1 MSLAIELDRT
11 SRAPIYQQV
20 AGQIREQI
28 GAGRLPAGA
37 RLPTIRQLAQ
47 QLGVTRLTVQTAY
60 AELQSSGWLEAT
72 VGRGTFVSSDAP
84 AAAAPVG
91 AMLAAAP
98 PALTPAAVIGDIL
111 QIGQGRE
118 KHSLASASPDPLL
131 FPADEFWACLADQRR
146 NATAVAGYGPAQGDV
161 QLRMALADFLRERA
175 LQVTPAD
182 ILVTAGVT
190 QGLAL
195 AAAAL
200 AQPGDV
206 VLVEQPTY
214 LGLLHQLRM
223 GGLQPISVPVDEE
236 GIRLDALDK
245 VAAQTRARFLYTI
258 PSFQNPTGSCL
269 SLARRRDLLALAKTH
284 GFLIVEDDIYG
295 LLSYDAAAPPALKA
309 LDEHDLVVYLTSFSK
324 VLMPGLRLGCLV
336 APPFLRERLL
346 SLRLAADLVSP
357 SLLQQTL
364 AAFLQAGGLRRH
376 LRRVLPI
383 YRQRRDALV
392 AGLQTYAP
400 PALGWTQPAGGFCT
414 WLTLP
419 RHRGLAEIGRLMLQ
433 QGWETAPG
441 DVFLAQPASDLHLRL
456 CFGSLPV
463 DAITR
468 SLRTLGQIV
477 REQLAAPAPMSQE
490 DGDYAPLV

>member
-1 MSLAIELDRT
+1 MSLSIELDRT

-28 GAGRLPAGA
+28 CTGRLPAGA
-37 RLPTIRQLAQ
+37 RLPTIRHLAQ

-60 AELQSSGWLEAT
+60 AELQSSGLLEAT
-72 VGRGTFVSSDAP
+72 VGRGTFVSAEAARSHAAP
-84 AAAAPVG
+84 AFAG
-91 AMLAAAP
+91 ATAGV
-98 PALTPAAVIGDIL
+98 TPAAVMGDIL
-111 QIGQGRE
+111 QIGHGRE
-118 KHSLASASPDPLL
+118 KHSLASASPDPQL

-146 NATAVAGYGPAQGDV
+146 HATVVASYGPAQGDV
-161 QLRMALADFLRERA
+161 QLRVALSETLRDRG

-182 ILVTAGVT
+182 ILVTSGVT

-223 GGLQPISVPVDEE
+223 AGLQPISVPVDAE
-236 GIRLDALDK
+236 GIRLDVLDK

-269 SLARRRDLLALAKTH
+269 SLERRRDLLALARTH
-284 GFLIVEDDIYG
+284 GFLILEDDIYAA
-295 LLSYDAAAPPALKA
+295 LAYDAPAPPALAA
-309 LDEHDLVVYLTSFSK
+309 LDEHGLVIYLTSFSK

-364 AAFLQAGGLRRH
+364 ADFLQSGGLRRH
-376 LRRVLPI
+376 LRRALPV

-392 AGLQTYAP
+392 AGLQAYAP
-400 PALGWTQPAGGFCT
+400 PPLQWTHPAGGFCT

-419 RHRGLAEIGRLMLQ
+419 RHRGLAEIVRLMLD
-433 QGWETAPG
+433 QGWEIAPG
-441 DVFLAQPASDLHLRL
+441 DVFLAQPGSEQHVRL

-477 REQLAAPAPMSQE
+477 REQLATPNPPLRE
-490 DGDYAPLV
+490 GGDYAPLV

>member
-1 MSLAIELDRT
+1 MSLSIELDRT
-11 SRAPIYQQV
+11 SRAPIYRQV

-28 GAGRLPAGA
+28 GTGHLPAGA

-47 QLGVTRLTVQTAY
+47 QLGVTRLTVRTAY
-60 AELQSSGWLEAT
+60 AELQSSGLLEAT
-72 VGRGTFVSSDAP
+72 VGRGTFVSAE
-84 AAAAPVG
+84 AAATQ
-91 AMLAAAP
+91 AAP
-98 PALTPAAVIGDIL
+98 SFAGVAADVTPAAVIGDIL
-111 QIGQGRE
+111 QIGHGRE

-131 FPADEFWACLADQRR
+131 FPADEFWACLADQRQH
-146 NATAVAGYGPAQGDV
+146 AAVVAGYGPAQGDV
-161 QLRMALADFLRERA
+161 QLRVALADYLRERS
-175 LQVTPAD
+175 LQVTPAS

-223 GGLQPISVPVDEE
+223 AGLQPISVPVDQE

-245 VAAQTRARFLYTI
+245 IAAQTRARFLYTI

-269 SLARRRDLLALAKTH
+269 SLDRRRDLLALARSH
-284 GFLIVEDDIYG
+284 GFLILEDDIYG
-295 LLSYDAAAPPALKA
+295 LLAYDAPAPPALAA
-309 LDEHDLVVYLTSFSK
+309 LDEHGLVLYLTSFSK

-364 AAFLQAGGLRRH
+364 AAFLQGGGLRRH
-376 LRRVLPI
+376 LRRVLPV
-383 YRQRRDALV
+383 YRGRRDALV
-392 AGLQTYAP
+392 AGLQAHIP
-400 PALGWTQPAGGFCT
+400 PPLQWTHPAGGFCT

-419 RHRGLAEIGRLMLQ
+419 RHRGLADIVRLMLD
-433 QGWETAPG
+433 QGWEIAPG
-441 DVFLAQPASDLHLRL
+441 DVFLAQPGSDLHVRL

-463 DAITR
+463 DAIAR

-477 REQLAAPAPMSQE
+477 REQLAMPDPAIQE
-490 DGDYAPLV
+490 DNDYAPLV